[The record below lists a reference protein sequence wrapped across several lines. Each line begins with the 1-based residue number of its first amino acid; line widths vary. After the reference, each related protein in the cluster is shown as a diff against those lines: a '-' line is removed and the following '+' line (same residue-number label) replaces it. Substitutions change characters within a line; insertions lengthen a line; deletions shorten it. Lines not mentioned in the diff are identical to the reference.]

1 MIFGTNHRMVTMNLK
16 LFVHATESEENDFV
30 RTTMKEG
37 IQLSRSMVFFVGTA
51 LPGRPSRA
59 GGFL

>member
-1 MIFGTNHRMVTMNLK
+1 MVTMNLK